1 MFQGTLT
8 QILRAIC
15 SAGAN
20 NTAPTESGPPGGLD
34 GLTTWALEDGTCE
47 GYRPPSRGHSHC
59 PAMSTPSL
67 EKVNRQVTCRSDSH
81 GRRWPL
87 PPTRKDTHG
96 VCTVITVE
104 FRLARDGVLGSRE
117 WGCVSGALTAQSRE
131 REENKQIAM
140 PTPVQKNYTIYI
152 YIYIQY
158 INLFLLSPRKLPALQ
173 TLKVVSSRSKNL
185 TIKENSL
192 SSLSFSHCDIRY
204 WCLKMKP
211 KKKTHK

>member
-1 MFQGTLT
+1 M
-8 QILRAIC
+8 A
-15 SAGAN
+15 
-20 NTAPTESGPPGGLD
+20 GPPGGLD
-34 GLTTWALEDGTCE
+34 GLTTWALEDGTRE

-104 FRLARDGVLGSRE
+104 SRLARDGVLGSRE

-131 REENKQIAM
+131 REGNKHWGTHA
-140 PTPVQKNYTIYI
+140 
-152 YIYIQY
+152 
-158 INLFLLSPRKLPALQ
+158 FLSQWCNERSMFLRRSPRRARRRGRPLAILH
-173 TLKVVSSRSKNL
+173 T
-185 TIKENSL
+185 KEVPQSW
-192 SSLSFSHCDIRY
+192 SDQQDDAG
-204 WCLKMKP
+204 
-211 KKKTHK
+211 